1 MSQTLEEVGHALF
14 EEWFP
19 RVITRDGQMS
29 SHSFG
34 EIASASRESL
44 SPLQN
49 PEETFD
55 HYSIPA
61 YDEARLPIVEEGSQ
75 IKSNKFIVPA
85 DSVLL
90 SKLNP
95 RIPRTWLPAVG
106 NQRRSLCSTEFIV
119 LRPREGWSR
128 EFVYSLCNSNTF
140 QDAFSG
146 MVTGTS
152 GSHQRVKPEY
162 LGKLPVQFP
171 SRELVAKFTQV
182 IKPAHARVALNLEQ
196 NSTLATLRDALLP
209 KLASGEV
216 GIAQQ
221 LHATGSG
228 KD

>member
-1 MSQTLEEVGHALF
+1 
-14 EEWFP
+14 
-19 RVITRDGQMS
+19 MS